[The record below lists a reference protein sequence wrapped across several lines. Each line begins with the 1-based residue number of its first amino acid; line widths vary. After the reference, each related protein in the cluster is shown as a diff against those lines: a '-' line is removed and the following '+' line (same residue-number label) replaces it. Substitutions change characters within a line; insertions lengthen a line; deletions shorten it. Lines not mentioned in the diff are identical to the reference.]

1 MSNERRVVY
10 TALPCPIIPYL
21 LPSNLIP
28 PCPTMSHT
36 NPSCLNLPFP
46 QSLHLGHVAKCFG
59 LRDSPKTIRVHDD
72 TISKIFNGLYSA
84 ALFNDKE
91 AKKRARDEK
100 FSLSRGVKKAVQ
112 AAKPA
117 QTGGNKW
124 RGGSTDSNVPKTAA
138 ATGSVSGGDAGSSS
152 SSSGGGVTAATRPKT
167 LTPTAYASTEERVTN
182 TSKPIPVIIPS
193 DKRKLRLGTKA
204 VTMGSRVLAPSGKF
218 RKSSDGY
225 FKKKLRNQ
233 SSSEFSA

>member
-1 MSNERRVVY
+1 M
-10 TALPCPIIPYL
+10 
-21 LPSNLIP
+21 
-28 PCPTMSHT
+28 
-36 NPSCLNLPFP
+36 
-46 QSLHLGHVAKCFG
+46 
-59 LRDSPKTIRVHDD
+59 HDD

-124 RGGSTDSNVPKTAA
+124 RGGSTDSNVPKA
-138 ATGSVSGGDAGSSS
+138 GGGGGGDASSS
-152 SSSGGGVTAATRPKT
+152 SSSGSVTAVTRLKT
-167 LTPTAYASTEERVTN
+167 LTPTAHTLTEERVTS

-193 DKRKLRLGTKA
+193 DKRKLRIGTKA

>member
-1 MSNERRVVY
+1 
-10 TALPCPIIPYL
+10 
-21 LPSNLIP
+21 
-28 PCPTMSHT
+28 
-36 NPSCLNLPFP
+36 
-46 QSLHLGHVAKCFG
+46 
-59 LRDSPKTIRVHDD
+59 VHDD

-124 RGGSTDSNVPKTAA
+124 RGGSTDSNVPKAA
-138 ATGSVSGGDAGSSS
+138 ATAATASVSSGDAGSSS
-152 SSSGGGVTAATRPKT
+152 SSVTAVTRLKT
-167 LTPTAYASTEERVTN
+167 LPPTAHASTEERVTN

-193 DKRKLRLGTKA
+193 DKRKLRIGTKA

>member
-1 MSNERRVVY
+1 M
-10 TALPCPIIPYL
+10 
-21 LPSNLIP
+21 
-28 PCPTMSHT
+28 
-36 NPSCLNLPFP
+36 
-46 QSLHLGHVAKCFG
+46 AKCFG

-124 RGGSTDSNVPKTAA
+124 RGGSTDSNVPKAAA
-138 ATGSVSGGDAGSSS
+138 ATASVAGGGGDTGSSS
-152 SSSGGGVTAATRPKT
+152 SIGGVTRPKT
-167 LTPTAYASTEERVTN
+167 PTPTAHTSTEERVTN

-193 DKRKLRLGTKA
+193 DKRKLRIGTKA
-204 VTMGSRVLAPSGKF
+204 VTLGSRVLAPSGKF

>member
-1 MSNERRVVY
+1 MLFVILVR
-10 TALPCPIIPYL
+10 TALPCHIIRYHI
-21 LPSNLIP
+21 PSNLIS
-28 PCPTMSHT
+28 PCPTASHT
-36 NPSCLNLPFP
+36 NPSLPFP

-138 ATGSVSGGDAGSSS
+138 TAAGVGGDDAFSSS
-152 SSSGGGVTAATRPKT
+152 SSSGGVTAVSRLKT
-167 LTPTAYASTEERVTN
+167 LTPTAHAPTEETVTN
-182 TSKPIPVIIPS
+182 TSKPIPIIIPS
-193 DKRKLRLGTKA
+193 DKRKLRIGTKA

-233 SSSEFSA
+233 FSSEFSA

>member
-1 MSNERRVVY
+1 
-10 TALPCPIIPYL
+10 
-21 LPSNLIP
+21 
-28 PCPTMSHT
+28 
-36 NPSCLNLPFP
+36 
-46 QSLHLGHVAKCFG
+46 
-59 LRDSPKTIRVHDD
+59 VHDD

-124 RGGSTDSNVPKTAA
+124 RGGSTDSNVPKAAAA
-138 ATGSVSGGDAGSSS
+138 ATASVSGGDAGSSS
-152 SSSGGGVTAATRPKT
+152 SSVVTRPKT
-167 LTPTAYASTEERVTN
+167 PTPAAHAYTEERVTN

-204 VTMGSRVLAPSGKF
+204 VSMSSRVLAPSGKF